1 MTLGERIQ
9 AARKKANLKQTDL
22 AEMIGSSV
30 VTVGQYERDKRQ
42 PRLEQLARIA
52 DALNVTVGYLQGEET
67 IDAKQIVEA
76 LQKRDNSSLESLL
89 GLDAGSILA
98 IGQEQIASLE
108 SQRITE
114 NIARRAGLT
123 IKDSQGNVIHQG
135 DGKPWVTASDVDL
148 YHIGALQFHSDED
161 RISFF
166 YKQLNTD
173 GMLAASKCFLDHLKP
188 EDLKEVADY
197 VEKLVQTPQYQRP
210 QEADEN
216 KK

>member
-42 PRLEQLARIA
+42 PRLEQLVRIA

-76 LQKRDNSSLESLL
+76 LQKRDSSSLESLL

-114 NIARRAGLT
+114 DIARRAGLT
-123 IKDSQGNVIHQG
+123 IKDSQGNIIHQG
-135 DGKPWVTASDVDL
+135 DGKPWQKATAADL

-161 RISFF
+161 RIAFF
-166 YKQLNTD
+166 YKCLNTD
-173 GMLAASKCFLDHLKP
+173 GMLAAGKCFLDHLKP

-197 VEKLVQTPQYQRP
+197 VEKLAQTPQYQRP
-210 QEADEN
+210 QEADED

>member
-9 AARKKANLKQTDL
+9 AARKKANLKQTEL

-76 LQKRDNSSLESLL
+76 LQKRDSSSLESLL

-114 NIARRAGLT
+114 DIARRAGLT
-123 IKDSQGNVIHQG
+123 IKDSQGNIIHQG
-135 DGKPWVTASDVDL
+135 DGKPWQKATAAAARARFSS
-148 YHIGALQFHSDED
+148 Q
-161 RISFF
+161 ISIVSSSC
-166 YKQLNTD
+166 
-173 GMLAASKCFLDHLKP
+173 GCRSASLSRVLRCKR
-188 EDLKEVADY
+188 V
-197 VEKLVQTPQYQRP
+197 R
-210 QEADEN
+210 
-216 KK
+216 